1 MKTLLKR
8 IAGSVRA
15 MPKMRRFALFLALT
29 AAIAAALSAIAWFT
43 VFREDRGEPLVIALV
58 APLSGP
64 EARQGAAILAG
75 AEEWLARQPS
85 VGGRPLVLRPF
96 DSRERPDAVA
106 AAAAQSDVVAVLSAD
121 GAAADEDTLAR
132 LGLPR
137 VVLEGQPPRAE
148 AWSFALSADR
158 VLEARFLANYVRNV
172 VGEQLISI
180 IRPDTAEDAAVATAF
195 DETLQRFGTR
205 VVYNWPVAADNQLG
219 AGLQT
224 VAKEIADRQI
234 AGAILVMA
242 PPAFAAQAISAL
254 GAAEVSNRVFGL
266 RSLATQDFLAAA
278 HAAWQGPGP
287 LASALNG
294 TLVATPM
301 LFDTAGVEAQAFE
314 ANFRTTKRA
323 TPDWLAVLANDGAR
337 VIAQSLAQ
345 LNAPATATNISL
357 RRALRDALQTHNN
370 PATSLP
376 GLNGPIFFDDRGSGA
391 LPVLVGAF
399 DGQTLVAAP
408 TQLTPIR
415 EEGITDYIDQ
425 LRAGRIL
432 YVNDRFMYRTNVI
445 STGIEINK
453 ISNLSIETNTVELE
467 FMLWFRWRGE
477 LAAQDV
483 EFPNA
488 VQPVS
493 LGEPERSIDQEE
505 KRYRA
510 WRVRGRFFLNSS
522 NAPRPFGK
530 QLVSI
535 MFRHRVLARNN
546 IMYVADVVGMDLASQ
561 TNALSEEKG
570 WLADLL
576 GAPTASGSV
585 LAHRLEEARVLAGVP
600 GFVVDQA
607 FLSQEQVRSGTT
619 GDPSY
624 VGYGRPAPVFSRI
637 AMDVLVKPDA
647 IDIHA
652 LLPQVA
658 FVYLAIFAFSGA
670 VLASVMD
677 RRDRGQFWRMQTLVL
692 RLVTWPTLLATLGA
706 LALDYAAA
714 NSSLWVVQTLDAL
727 IGAAWWL
734 VPARLLSLAVDR
746 FVWAVLEARSERK
759 VPTVFRIVVS
769 GLIYAGAFLAI
780 ISVVLGKTISS
791 LLATSGLL
799 TFIIGLAVQSNLRDI
814 FSGVILNLERPFVL
828 GDWVRVNNT
837 SGQVHDISWR
847 TTRLRTPDGQI
858 ISFANGRVVD
868 AEVENLTRAGYY
880 DASIQV
886 YLDPSCPP
894 DKVIAALQRAVET
907 ITEPPFKPCGV
918 AFTRVESV
926 QGTFA
931 ARYNI
936 ELQVELWRYRARLRN
951 TLWPVIWQTMEQA
964 GLVWAMLPPKVEAG
978 RHG

>member
-1 MKTLLKR
+1 
-8 IAGSVRA
+8 
-15 MPKMRRFALFLALT
+15 
-29 AAIAAALSAIAWFT
+29 
-43 VFREDRGEPLVIALV
+43 
-58 APLSGP
+58 
-64 EARQGAAILAG
+64 
-75 AEEWLARQPS
+75 
-85 VGGRPLVLRPF
+85 
-96 DSRERPDAVA
+96 
-106 AAAAQSDVVAVLSAD
+106 
-121 GAAADEDTLAR
+121 
-132 LGLPR
+132 
-137 VVLEGQPPRAE
+137 
-148 AWSFALSADR
+148 
-158 VLEARFLANYVRNV
+158 
-172 VGEQLISI
+172 
-180 IRPDTAEDAAVATAF
+180 
-195 DETLQRFGTR
+195 
-205 VVYNWPVAADNQLG
+205 
-219 AGLQT
+219 
-224 VAKEIADRQI
+224 
-234 AGAILVMA
+234 
-242 PPAFAAQAISAL
+242 
-254 GAAEVSNRVFGL
+254 
-266 RSLATQDFLAAA
+266 
-278 HAAWQGPGP
+278 
-287 LASALNG
+287 
-294 TLVATPM
+294 
-301 LFDTAGVEAQAFE
+301 
-314 ANFRTTKRA
+314 
-323 TPDWLAVLANDGAR
+323 
-337 VIAQSLAQ
+337 
-345 LNAPATATNISL
+345 
-357 RRALRDALQTHNN
+357 
-370 PATSLP
+370 
-376 GLNGPIFFDDRGSGA
+376 
-391 LPVLVGAF
+391 
-399 DGQTLVAAP
+399 
-408 TQLTPIR
+408 
-415 EEGITDYIDQ
+415 
-425 LRAGRIL
+425 
-432 YVNDRFMYRTNVI
+432 
-445 STGIEINK
+445 
-453 ISNLSIETNTVELE
+453 
-467 FMLWFRWRGE
+467 
-477 LAAQDV
+477 
-483 EFPNA
+483 
-488 VQPVS
+488 
-493 LGEPERSIDQEE
+493 
-505 KRYRA
+505 
-510 WRVRGRFFLNSS
+510 
-522 NAPRPFGK
+522 
-530 QLVSI
+530 

-561 TNALSEEKG
+561 TAALSEEKG

-576 GAPTASGSV
+576 GAPTATGSV
-585 LAHRLEEARVLAGVP
+585 LARRLEEARVLAGVP

-624 VGYGRPAPVFSRI
+624 VGYGRPAPVFSRV
-637 AMDVLVKPDA
+637 AMDVLIKPDA

-714 NSSLWVVQTLDAL
+714 NSSLWVVQTLDAM

-769 GLIYAGAFLAI
+769 GLIYAGALLAI

-894 DKVIAALQRAVET
+894 DKVIAALQRAIET